1 MRSSLSLTDYK
12 VREHHRRSE
21 SLDTRISGHHFS
33 PLSNHKRNYSMEPQ
47 ELLNDFAVAVE
58 GLNLISKHADDVT
71 HDYAEIYTPSVEKN
85 PIWLKTL
92 PGAINSSPS
101 SLSNADFASKPPT
114 PPLHRFPSWEA
125 KIYEVANDG
134 LAAAGDDSDSQDQTS
149 NANMDSLPRLQAVL
163 GGYCDINVP
172 VYATV
177 KGVS

>member
-1 MRSSLSLTDYK
+1 M
-12 VREHHRRSE
+12 REHHRRSE

-58 GLNLISKHADDVT
+58 GLNLISKQSDDVT
-71 HDYAEIYTPSVEKN
+71 HDYAEIYTPSVEKT
-85 PIWLKTL
+85 PIWMKTL
-92 PGAINSSPS
+92 PGGINSSPS
-101 SLSNADFASKPPT
+101 SLSNTDFATKPPT

-134 LAAAGDDSDSQDQTS
+134 LAAAAGDDSDSQDQIS
-149 NANMDSLPRLQAVL
+149 NTNIDSPRLQAVL

-177 KGVS
+177 KGVSIQFLN